1 MQKPPKQNLNRWIKK
16 CLNFFE
22 TKKSIFQFIIIVIIF
37 IIFAWFIP
45 LIISSYESQEGSN
58 TCNDT
63 NIKNFGDALWWTITT
78 ITTVG
83 YGDIYPK
90 TVPGKLI
97 AVAVMLFGT
106 LALESLR
113 VLIFSI
119 IIDRKIKG
127 KIQEALGIGSYDD
140 ENHIIICEYNH
151 RINQIV
157 KELRK
162 NPETR
167 KTPIVLIA
175 DIERNP
181 INDDNFHFI
190 KGPINAENLK
200 KANLAQAKTVIILGD
215 HQLSSE
221 NRDYKAILACFNVK
235 KINSEV
241 YIILEIADETHL
253 ETYKGVANEMIVSG
267 KLSSL
272 LISNAVINHNISEVI
287 FDILTYEYGS
297 EIQKIR
303 VSKDQVDSRFIEV
316 FMDIKRNEQKT
327 VIAIE
332 TTVIDAEKVEK
343 REIITNP
350 QPNHKLKADDYLIV
364 IATEINSYSN

>member
-1 MQKPPKQNLNRWIKK
+1 
-16 CLNFFE
+16 
-22 TKKSIFQFIIIVIIF
+22 
-37 IIFAWFIP
+37 
-45 LIISSYESQEGSN
+45 
-58 TCNDT
+58 
-63 NIKNFGDALWWTITT
+63 
-78 ITTVG
+78 
-83 YGDIYPK
+83 
-90 TVPGKLI
+90 I

-190 KGPINAENLK
+190 KGLINAENLK

-272 LISNAVINHNISEVI
+272 LISNAVINHNISGVI
-287 FDILTYEYGS
+287 FDILTYQYGS
-297 EIQKIR
+297 EIQKIH

-350 QPNHKLKADDYLIV
+350 QPNYKLKADDYLIV
-364 IATEINSYSN
+364 IATEINSSK

>member
-16 CLNFFE
+16 CLKFFE
-22 TKKSIFQFIIIVIIF
+22 KKQIIFQFIIIFIILIIF
-37 IIFAWFIP
+37 FWLIPSIIYPIE
-45 LIISSYESQEGSN
+45 LQEPIN
-58 TCNDT
+58 ND
-63 NIKNFGDALWWTITT
+63 NKKIEDFWDGLWWTITT

-83 YGDIYPK
+83 YGDKYP
-90 TVPGKLI
+90 TTPTGKLI
-97 AVAVMLFGT
+97 AVVVMLVGT
-106 LALESLR
+106 VALEFSRL
-113 VLIFSI
+113 LIFSI
-119 IIDRKIKG
+119 LIDKKIQG

-167 KTPIVLIA
+167 KTPVVLIA

-190 KGPINAENLK
+190 KGPINPGNLK
-200 KANLAQAKTVIILGD
+200 KANLTQAKTVIILGD
-215 HQLSSE
+215 HQLSPE

-332 TTVIDAEKVEK
+332 TTVIDAEKVER

-350 QPNHKLKADDYLIV
+350 SPNYKLKADDYLIV
-364 IATEINSYSN
+364 IATEINSSK